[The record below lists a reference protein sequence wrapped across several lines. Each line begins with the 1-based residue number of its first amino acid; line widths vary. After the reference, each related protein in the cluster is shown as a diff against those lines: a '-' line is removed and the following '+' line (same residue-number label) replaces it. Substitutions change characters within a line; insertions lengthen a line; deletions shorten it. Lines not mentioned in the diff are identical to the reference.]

1 MEKEDSEKIEVYEHV
16 EFKAL
21 AVSDLSYNRR
31 YCLEII
37 PKASPGTISNTK
49 LVLQAQSEENKN
61 QWVKHLTLFSTIA
74 SKTLEKQ
81 RKLVQQNMIK

>member
-21 AVSDLSYNRR
+21 SVSDLSYNRR

-61 QWVKHLTLFSTIA
+61 
-74 SKTLEKQ
+74 
-81 RKLVQQNMIK
+81 

>member
-16 EFKAL
+16 EFKTL
-21 AVSDLSYNRR
+21 AVSDLTYNRR

-49 LVLQAQSEENKN
+49 LVLQAQSEENKD
-61 QWVKHLTLFSTIA
+61 QWVKFLTLFSTDA
-74 SKTLEKQ
+74 TK
-81 RKLVQQNMIK
+81 KLDK